1 MKVILFTI
9 INNLVILLIIYFI
22 FLINKLILILIL
34 LPNIIYKI
42 LMIKIFEDFKER
54 IEDKEIKKIWDQHTG
69 IKKKFFDF
77 FYKELLERNKVDS

>member
-1 MKVILFTI
+1 
-9 INNLVILLIIYFI
+9 
-22 FLINKLILILIL
+22 
-34 LPNIIYKI
+34 
-42 LMIKIFEDFKER
+42 MIKIFEDFKER